1 MVSSQA
7 TAASPSKS
15 PGHPIPVSVNISLFF
30 VRSLISPS
38 QGSRSQAVLNES
50 TLKLESR
57 KSSAPGATACSLR
70 ILLTSLHFTNSQGGS
85 ADLALLNQKGQLEC
99 PRYQKRRQD
108 IKLRSPASVG
118 FPIATH
124 PIQRWSDEAIMSGR
138 EYETIS
144 GILWIWVRDHLH
156 KASVWFCAHWS
167 IHLFFKDQTVSS
179 NLFLVSNKFAQC
191 LCVLCWCK
199 LSLLDSQII
208 SFNQKLLY
216 SEYK

>member
-7 TAASPSKS
+7 TVASPPKS

-124 PIQRWSDEAIMSGR
+124 PIQRWRWGYNEWSR
-138 EYETIS
+138 
-144 GILWIWVRDHLH
+144 IWDHQWH
-156 KASVWFCAHWS
+156 PV
-167 IHLFFKDQTVSS
+167 
-179 NLFLVSNKFAQC
+179 NLGKRSPAQGKC
-191 LCVLCWCK
+191 VVLCP
-199 LSLLDSQII
+199 LVHTSLFQGPNCVFEFVLG
-208 SFNQKLLY
+208 
-216 SEYK
+216 